1 MSFTFEGPA
10 VIVRNIPASRHFYET
25 LLQQE
30 VAFSVAESYVS
41 YKGKFSIW
49 YEGSA
54 SAMIHECSRFLST
67 PAPEALEQFE
77 LYFETADLDA
87 AWNALGKAHIPV
99 VHGIR
104 EQPWGQR
111 CFRVKDPD
119 GYVVELAEP
128 MPVVVRR
135 CLDSGMSVEETATR
149 TMLPADV
156 VEAMKG

>member
-1 MSFTFEGPA
+1 MSIAFEGSA
-10 VIVRNIPASRHFYET
+10 IIVRNIPASRHFYES

-30 VAFSVAESYVS
+30 VAFSVGESYVA

-49 YEGSA
+49 QERSA
-54 SAMIHECSRFLST
+54 SALMHERSRFLAT
-67 PAPEALEQFE
+67 TDPEAMEQFE

-87 AWNALGKAHIPV
+87 AWNELKKQQVPA
-99 VHGIR
+99 VHAIR

-128 MPVVVRR
+128 MPVVVQR
-135 CLDSGMSVEETATR
+135 CLDSGMTVEETAAR
-149 TMLPADV
+149 TMLPADMIV
-156 VEAMKG
+156 AMKG